1 MPDGQFRDFFEY
13 WKIPPFEKYSEY
25 VQYWIKDMSSEESEE
40 YARFIDADRLIRCY
54 SKGELEQTYDG
65 WGTGICITMPFCWGG
80 MSTQAMW

>member
-1 MPDGQFRDFFEY
+1 
-13 WKIPPFEKYSEY
+13 
-25 VQYWIKDMSSEESEE
+25 MSSEESEE

-65 WGTGICITMPFCWGG
+65 WMTDAAGDRHLYHYAFCWGG